1 MSEAIPT
8 ARDDAPTNPAPGLGE
23 VSLPG
28 PVWRQMLMVM
38 ERMAAS
44 SDLGE
49 VLGVIIDS
57 LRDCL
62 NADRASV
69 FQYDKARHELFAEK
83 AHGVDNSLRFS
94 ADAGLAGEAVRSQRI
109 VLVPD
114 CYADARFNREI
125 DRRTGYRTRCMLSIP
140 LISFDGDL
148 EGVAQVLNKGGRE
161 PLGPDGQPHP
171 AFDATDEAIARGIAS
186 QAAVAI
192 RRARLLEAERLKN
205 KMQQDLRVARAVQQS
220 TLPPELPKVSGYH
233 IAGMNQQADETG
245 GDTYDVMAIDRPGTP
260 AQLLVVM
267 ADATGHGIGPA
278 LSVTQ
283 VHSMLR
289 MGMRLGAPLEDIVS
303 NINAQL
309 AASLPPGL
317 FVTAFVGLLD
327 TGAGTMRYVAAGQ
340 APVLVYRAD
349 GTVEERDA
357 SAPPLAVDLNLDPDA
372 VQELSLRPGDA
383 FVLLSDGFYEL
394 RNPARA
400 LWGMA
405 GVNGAIRRG
414 LETARDPSVD
424 GAEAILRSLTEGAA
438 AWAQGC
444 PADDDQTA
452 VIVRRMA

>member
-8 ARDDAPTNPAPGLGE
+8 ARDDAPTNPVLSAGLPAE

-28 PVWRQMLMVM
+28 PVWRQMLVVM

-109 VLVPD
+109 VCVPD

-161 PLGPDGQPHP
+161 MLRPDGQPHP

-205 KMQQDLRVARAVQQS
+205 KMQQDLRVAREVQQS
-220 TLPPELPKVSGYH
+220 TLPAEIPQVPGYS
-233 IAGMNQQADETG
+233 IAGMNKQADETG
-245 GDTYDVMAIDRPGTP
+245 GDTYDVMVIPQP
-260 AQLLVVM
+260 AGPARLLIVM

-283 VHSMLR
+283 VHAMLR
-289 MGMRLGAPLEDIVS
+289 MGLRLEAPLEAIVA
-303 NINAQL
+303 NVNAQL

-327 TGAGTMRYVAAGQ
+327 TGTGVMSYVAAGQ
-340 APVLVYRAD
+340 APVVVYRAD

-357 SAPPLAVDLNLDPDA
+357 SAPPLAVDPILDPDA
-372 VQELSLRPGDA
+372 LQELTLHPGDA
-383 FVLLSDGFYEL
+383 FVLLSDGYYEL
-394 RNPARA
+394 RSPRRT
-400 LWGMA
+400 LWGLS
-405 GVNGAIRRG
+405 GVNAAVKRG
-414 LETARDPSVD
+414 LSGATADD
-424 GAEAILRSLTEGAA
+424 LLANLTAEAA
-438 AWAQGC
+438 AWAAGV
-444 PADDDQTA
+444 PPDDDQTA
-452 VIVRRMA
+452 VIVRRAP

>member
-1 MSEAIPT
+1 MSEAITT
-8 ARDDAPTNPAPGLGE
+8 AEGERSRDAGAGGPGE
-23 VSLPG
+23 VSLPA
-28 PVWRQMLMVM
+28 PVWRRMLVVM

-69 FQYDKARHELFAEK
+69 FQYDKGRHELFAEK

-109 VLVPD
+109 VAVPD
-114 CYADARFNREI
+114 CYADPRFNREI

-140 LISFDGDL
+140 LIGFDGDL
-148 EGVAQVLNKGGRE
+148 EGVAQVLNKGGAV
-161 PLGPDGQPHP
+161 PGADGAGHHP
-171 AFDATDEAIARGIAS
+171 VFDATDEAIARGIAS

-205 KMQQDLRVARAVQQS
+205 KMQQDLRVARVVQQS
-220 TLPPELPKVSGYH
+220 TLPTELPRVDGYQ

-245 GDTYDVMAIDRPGTP
+245 GDTYDISEIPQQGGPPR
-260 AQLLVVM
+260 LLIVM

-283 VHSMLR
+283 VHAMLR
-289 MGMRLGAPLEDIVS
+289 MGIRLNASLEAIVG

-317 FVTAFVGLLD
+317 FVTAFVGVLD
-327 TGAGTMRYVAAGQ
+327 TGTGVLRYVAAGQ
-340 APVLVYRAD
+340 APVMVYRAD
-349 GTVEERDA
+349 GTLDERDA
-357 SAPPLAVDLNLDPDA
+357 SAPPLAVDSTLDPDA
-372 VQELSLRPGDA
+372 VQELTVRPGDA
-383 FVLLSDGFYEL
+383 FVLLSDGYYER
-394 RNPARA
+394 RNPNRA
-400 LWGMA
+400 LWGVS
-405 GVNGAIRRG
+405 GVSAAVRRG
-414 LETARDPSVD
+414 LDSTGPGVD
-424 GAEAILRSLTEGAA
+424 AAQAVLRSLTEGAE

-452 VIVRRMA
+452 VIVRRVP